1 MPTSMTPRLATAGDL
16 DAIAGLFDQYRQFYE
31 YPSDPD
37 AARRYLT
44 ERFER
49 GESVL
54 LLVEASGG
62 RTVGFCQMYP
72 TFCSLRMAPT
82 FVLYDLFVAREARGT
97 GAGKAL
103 MQAAEHHARGSGAAR
118 IELSTART
126 NTVAQSL
133 YESLGWTRDDAFHV
147 YGKTL

>member
-1 MPTSMTPRLATAGDL
+1 MPMNVTPRLATAGDL

-31 YPSDPD
+31 YASDPA
-37 AARRYLT
+37 AARRYVT

-49 GESVL
+49 RESVL
-54 LLVEASGG
+54 LLAEANDG
-62 RTVGFCQMYP
+62 RAVGFCQMYP

-82 FVLYDLFVAREARGT
+82 FVLYDLYVAREARGI

-103 MQAAEHHARGSGAAR
+103 MQAAERHARGSGAVR

-126 NTVAQSL
+126 NTIAQSL

>member
-1 MPTSMTPRLATAGDL
+1 VSVATRPAVAGDL
-16 DAIAGLFDQYRQFYE
+16 DAIAGLFDQYRQFYQC
-31 YPSDPD
+31 DPD
-37 AARRYLT
+37 PAAARRYVA

-54 LLVEASGG
+54 LVAETGDG
-62 RTVGFCQMYP
+62 RAVGFCQMYP

-82 FVLYDLFVAREARGT
+82 FVLYDLYVAPEARGT
-97 GAGKAL
+97 GAGRAL
-103 MQAAEHHARGSGAAR
+103 MGAAERHARASGAAR

-126 NTVAQSL
+126 NRVAQSL
-133 YESLGWTRDDAFHV
+133 YESSGWTRDDAFCV